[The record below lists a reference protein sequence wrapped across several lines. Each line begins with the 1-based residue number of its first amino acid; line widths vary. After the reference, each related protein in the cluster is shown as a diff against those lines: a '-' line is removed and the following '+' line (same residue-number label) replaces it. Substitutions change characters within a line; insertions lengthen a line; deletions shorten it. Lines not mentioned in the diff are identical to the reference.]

1 MISTYLLCRFAQ
13 KSRTLRAR
21 SAEIKRMESA
31 ENTRISMSEKTSNVS
46 SKKCRIC
53 LHEGTIPIYGNGDS
67 PNISESISA
76 IASIAISDGDGY
88 PKYICDTCH
97 KLLEGA
103 IMFRNTAQQSDLI
116 LKDSI
121 KSEYA
126 DDDIG
131 SQLLYSS
138 NDDDLENIQDIDTK
152 KFFTEKKKKK
162 YHCKVCFT
170 DFNFLDEFYD
180 HIKSAEHLKQKMS
193 PNIRCR
199 ICSKTLRR
207 YYFKQHLDLHKS
219 EKLYKVKCKI
229 CKQFYRKGE
238 YKEHVA
244 SHEPPITMY
253 ICEVCGRSFNRRS
266 IYKCHLQTH
275 STNFPYKCQYCP
287 YKGRNSGLLAIHLRT
302 HTGDYR
308 YQCTVCSARFLTSSN
323 LNRHMSKHQGRKFA
337 CDTCKRRFY
346 SKHELEQHFKVD
358 HLGIKEYICN
368 VCDKAFGYRN
378 AMKKH
383 QLHVHKREKFIDGKG
398 RMPAYL
404 EVERQKEHGNLRND

>member
-1 MISTYLLCRFAQ
+1 MRFVQ
-13 KSRTLRAR
+13 HSRTLHAR
-21 SAEIKRMESA
+21 SIELKRLESA
-31 ENTRISMSEKTSNVS
+31 ES
-46 SKKCRIC
+46 SHSSDLKAHLTKCRIC
-53 LHEGTIPIYGNGDS
+53 LHEGTIPIYGDDDS
-67 PNISESISA
+67 PDISEPVASF
-76 IASIAISDGDGY
+76 ASIDISQDDHY

-103 IMFRNTAQQSDLI
+103 IMFRKTAQQSDII
-116 LKDSI
+116 LKDFV
-121 KSEYA
+121 KTEDQ

-131 SQLLYSS
+131 NKSVGSA
-138 NDDDLENIQDIDTK
+138 NDELENIQDFDTK

-162 YHCKVCFT
+162 YHCKVCYV
-170 DFNFLDEFYD
+170 DFIFLEEYYE
-180 HIKSAEHLKQKMS
+180 HIKSPEHVKQKMS

-199 ICSKTLRR
+199 ICDKTLRR

-244 SHEPPITMY
+244 THGPSTTIY

-275 STNFPYKCQYCP
+275 STDFPYKCQYCP

-308 YQCTVCSARFLTSSN
+308 HHCVVCSARFLTSSN

-358 HLGIKEYICN
+358 HLGIKDHICN
-368 VCDKAFGYRN
+368 MCGKAFGYRN

-404 EVERQKEHGNLRND
+404 EVERKKQQGDCLN